1 MELLNTLKELIS
13 ISIAGLAFPGF
24 NFHVKPG
31 LYPIGNPS
39 KEAPILITSNYFV
52 TFKRVIASLKKQ
64 AIIAWLLVVD
74 TKGVNVW
81 CSAAGRNFTAE
92 RVISQITKSNLSKSV
107 SHSRL
112 ILPQLSA
119 AGIDHVK
126 LKQEGW
132 DAKFGPIDIKD
143 IGEYLSNNCKKNPTI
158 SQVRFPVQKRIE
170 NAISHNVFITL
181 ILLPLILLVNILAN
195 PIGFLRPWSEWL
207 LPNAMFLFVYI
218 WVFGLLYSILY
229 SRIPFKSGFL
239 KGLLIS
245 IPFVPICVFIF
256 FTETT
261 LDFILGIGT
270 LFLYSTV
277 ISTDFDGYTPIVG
290 MDFFE
295 KDLIL
300 LALSSVII
308 VLIVIIAP
316 LIG

>member
-1 MELLNTLKELIS
+1 M
-13 ISIAGLAFPGF
+13 
-24 NFHVKPG
+24 
-31 LYPIGNPS
+31 
-39 KEAPILITSNYFV
+39 
-52 TFKRVIASLKKQ
+52 
-64 AIIAWLLVVD
+64 VVD

-81 CSAAGRNFTAE
+81 CSAAGKNFTAE
-92 RVISQITKSNLSKSV
+92 KVLSQIKNSNLLNSV
-107 SHSRL
+107 SHRKL

-119 AGIDHVK
+119 AGIDHMR

-132 DAKFGPIDIKD
+132 DAKFGPIDIND
-143 IGEYLSNNCKKNPTI
+143 IGEYLSNSCSKNPAI

-170 NAISHNVFITL
+170 NSISHNVFITL

-207 LPNAMFLFVYI
+207 LPNVMFLFVYI
-218 WVFGLLYSILY
+218 WVFGLIYSILY

-245 IPFVPICVFIF
+245 IPFVSFCAFIF
-256 FTETT
+256 FNETT
-261 LDFILGIGT
+261 LDFILSIGT
-270 LFLYSTV
+270 LLLYSTV
-277 ISTDFDGYTPIVG
+277 ISTDFDGFTPIVG

-300 LALSSVII
+300 LALFSVII

-316 LIG
+316 LIGYLEF